1 MTIAFNP
8 NAPVAIPET
17 VARPTQTGQTQTG
30 HANEAN
36 RADFGDRVRELVESV
51 DHEQKVAEVAANDF
65 AEGRSNDIHGTM
77 IAQQRA
83 EVSFRLLASV
93 RNRALEAYREIMRM
107 GA

>member
-8 NAPVAIPET
+8 NAAPVAIPET
-17 VARPTQTGQTQTG
+17 VAQPTEQAGQ
-30 HANEAN
+30 AAES
-36 RADFGDRVRELVESV
+36 DFGDRVRELVESV
-51 DHEQKVAEVAANDF
+51 DSEQKVAEAAANDF

>member
-8 NAPVAIPET
+8 NTPVAFPET
-17 VARPTQTGQTQTG
+17 VAQPAQPAEG
-30 HANEAN
+30 ASEA
-36 RADFGDRVRELVESV
+36 AGSDFGDRVRELVEEV
-51 DHEQKVAEVAANDF
+51 DTEQKVAETAANDF

>member
-17 VARPTQTGQTQTG
+17 VAQPTTTEGTATTGG
-30 HANEAN
+30 P
-36 RADFGDRVRELVESV
+36 DFGDRVRELVEGV
-51 DHEQKVAEVAANDF
+51 DAEQKVAEAAANDF

>member
-1 MTIAFNP
+1 MTIAFDP
-8 NAPVAIPET
+8 NVASVAIPES
-17 VARPTQTGQTQTG
+17 VAKPDATPETQGT
-30 HANEAN
+30 
-36 RADFGDRVRELVESV
+36 DFGDRVRELVDGV
-51 DHEQKVAEVAANDF
+51 DADQKVAETAANDF
-65 AEGRSNDIHGTM
+65 ADGRSNDIHGTM

>member
-8 NAPVAIPET
+8 NAPVAIPEAVT
-17 VARPTQTGQTQTG
+17 PRPSTEAR
-30 HANEAN
+30 EAGT
-36 RADFGDRVRELVESV
+36 DFGDRVRELVEGV
-51 DHEQKVAEVAANDF
+51 DAEQKVAETAANDF